1 MSTAPK
7 KTGLRFTL
15 KKLFNRTDKAVISGL
30 KHSGSKHSGSKRS
43 GSMSR
48 SRSRSKRSGSKR
60 SGSKRSGSKRSGSKR
75 SGSKSNKDTSCI
87 EPKGTIGGLA
97 HKRWDL
103 LFGDIKNCS
112 AENLKKIAERK
123 EIWAKEMVEARAKKE
138 AAQKKRTQYGGA
150 RRTKKHKHMH
160 M

>member
-1 MSTAPK
+1 MATAPK

-15 KKLFNRTDKAVISGL
+15 KKLFNRSDKAVISGL
-30 KHSGSKHSGSKRS
+30 KHSGSKRS

-48 SRSRSKRSGSKR
+48 SRSKHSGSKR
-60 SGSKRSGSKRSGSKR
+60 SGSKHSGSKRSGSKR

-87 EPKGTIGGLA
+87 ETKGTIGGLA

-112 AENLKKIAERK
+112 SENLKKIAERK
-123 EIWAKEMVEARAKKE
+123 EIWAKEMVDARAKKE

-150 RRTKKHKHMH
+150 RRTKKHKRKHM
-160 M
+160 

>member
-1 MSTAPK
+1 MATAPK

-30 KHSGSKHSGSKRS
+30 KRS
-43 GSMSR
+43 GSMHSG
-48 SRSRSKRSGSKR
+48 SKRSGSKR

-87 EPKGTIGGLA
+87 ETKGTIGGLA

-123 EIWAKEMVEARAKKE
+123 EMWAKEMVEARAKKE

-150 RRTKKHKHMH
+150 RRTKKHKRKHMN

>member
-1 MSTAPK
+1 MATAPK

-15 KKLFNRTDKAVISGL
+15 KKLFNRSDKAVISGL
-30 KHSGSKHSGSKRS
+30 KHSGSRHSGSRSKHSGSKH
-43 GSMSR
+43 
-48 SRSRSKRSGSKR
+48 
-60 SGSKRSGSKRSGSKR
+60 SGSKRSGSKR

-87 EPKGTIGGLA
+87 ETKGTIGGLA

-112 AENLKKIAERK
+112 SENLKKIAERK

-150 RRTKKHKHMH
+150 KRTKKHKRKRMH